1 MIRLRPGS
9 TRTDTLFPY
18 TTLFRST
25 RGFDPAGTVRRIKKL
40 RASKG
45 YDVATLF
52 VDCAGAELERRYSET
67 RRRHP
72 LAQDR
77 PAADG
82 IASADRKSGVKGKS
96 VSVRVDIG
104 DSRIIKKTKTPS
116 YNNYITQHYKHS

>member
-1 MIRLRPGS
+1 MGCEVVDTRPLLLLDSLLDAPLPEGEDNPNRPS
-9 TRTDTLFPY
+9 ALGIDSR
-18 TTLFRST
+18 T

-72 LAQDR
+72 LAQER

-82 IASADRKSGVKGKS
+82 IARARESSEARREGKECVSQCKS
-96 VSVRVDIG
+96 REWL
-104 DSRIIKKTKTPS
+104 
-116 YNNYITQHYKHS
+116 